1 MTFAALHQRVESAF
15 FQHGWLLPALLPLA
29 ELGGRGLYNT
39 LVSLYGVWGL
49 LGLWSRRQRLDPA
62 VTLFYLL
69 VLGVFLAGIP
79 GAMSAGESMRLWPG
93 FLASSL
99 SLLLVQAALWE
110 SPDAL
115 DRLLRAVALVG
126 VSVLIGLYGLAMY
139 YRLEF
144 SGRSFDP
151 VLQLQEDNLPFLLP
165 FLLAWI
171 WWRDGD
177 VRRRYGGMA
186 AAVAIVLAYVALS
199 EGRAAL
205 LGLLVGLIVFGKL
218 VLGWRWRWIAALAA
232 AVLAAAIVLNPEPFR
247 KMNLDP
253 ARPLDAFTA
262 GRTALWRQALAHPP
276 QRPWLGVGLGN
287 GHRAA
292 EILSFELNGQKIQV
306 HHLHNFLLEAWY
318 ETGILGVGALLG
330 LISAVFGRLARRWE
344 RLSLQDRQRAGVL
357 LAAAS
362 GIMGSALLSFSYTSR
377 HFAYLFL
384 CLGALSYLTGKTGG
398 ANAEK
403 VGVAL

>member
-330 LISAVFGRLARRWE
+330 LIGAVFGRLARQWE

>member
-49 LGLWSRRQRLDPA
+49 LGLWSRRQRLDPV

-126 VSVLIGLYGLAMY
+126 VSVLIGLYGLALY
-139 YRLEF
+139 YRLGF
-144 SGRSFDP
+144 AGRPFDP
-151 VLQLQEDNLPFLLP
+151 GLQLQEDNLPFLLP

-171 WWRDGD
+171 WWRDENI
-177 VRRRYGGMA
+177 RRRYGGMA

-232 AVLAAAIVLNPEPFR
+232 AVLAAAIVLNPGPFR

-330 LISAVFGRLARRWE
+330 LIGAVFGRLAWRWE